1 MKPLIDEF
9 CDPSQPTLQKA
20 LDEALQNSQFP
31 RRRFPRIRAA
41 VTAFSRLMQRP
52 PTELPGH
59 PGLIIHQMRRLRREP
74 TGLSPKTL
82 SNTKSE
88 LLYLLSVV
96 RERGPRSAFLLSEE
110 WGRFRAEL
118 GG

>member
-1 MKPLIDEF
+1 
-9 CDPSQPTLQKA
+9 
-20 LDEALQNSQFP
+20 
-31 RRRFPRIRAA
+31 
-41 VTAFSRLMQRP
+41 MQRP

-59 PGLIIHQMRRLRREP
+59 PGFIIHQMRRLRREP

-118 GG
+118 GGRPAWWSLSRLAGFSSRQNVDPPDVTDEHLDRFRAALQQR